1 MRKSTRRELIVATTA
16 AGMTAAVPPAW
27 GRLTSKR
34 AGLGPG
40 TFADG
45 VASGEPS
52 STAVTFWSRVRSDRP
67 RAGARLLVATDEG
80 MDNVVARAL
89 VPTGRGVNHTLKTRI
104 GGLKPSTEYFYVWQ
118 SSNDVSEVGRTR
130 TAPPRG
136 SQTPVR
142 IAYSSCQH
150 FNFGYFSAHQHAAA
164 EDLDLYVFL
173 GDYVYEKGNVREGSI
188 RTDRIDAVDLDS
200 YRRKYRAYRTDPGL
214 RELHRVHPMLH
225 LWDDHEV
232 FNNYSQNNPPP
243 SASQR
248 AAGYRAAFEWL
259 PRMAYPRERYRLYR
273 KLSFGGFLDLFM
285 LDTRQYRTGFGDGL
299 PKHIIDEAQYQ
310 WLIKG
315 LTTSRARWK
324 VIGQQVAMTADPFG
338 TGEAFDQWDGFP
350 DDRARLL
357 GAIEQ
362 AGLRDVVVI
371 TGDAHVFMCS
381 LLATDFGAVGRD
393 PNRVPAAVEYIGGSV
408 TSPGLIRSEEEARRS
423 APWIQQY
430 NGGDKGY
437 AVLAADGAQLVTEY
451 RASDLSS
458 SAGGTR
464 GLDRFVQPAGTNRV
478 TREVLGAPAQSRQ
491 QRIPE

>member
-1 MRKSTRRELIVATTA
+1 MRKSTRRELIVATGASAMA
-16 AGMTAAVPPAW
+16 ASVPPAW

-52 STAVTFWSRVRSDRP
+52 STAVTFWSRLRTDHPRS
-67 RAGARLLVATDEG
+67 GARLVVATDAG
-80 MDNVVARAL
+80 FNDVVARAV

-104 GGLKPSTEYFYVWQ
+104 GGLKPHTEYFYLWQ
-118 SSNDVSEVGRTR
+118 SSNGASEVGQTR
-130 TAPPRG
+130 TAPPTG

-142 IAYSSCQH
+142 MAYSSCQH
-150 FNFGYFSAHQHAAA
+150 YGYGYFSAHQHAAA

-173 GDYVYEKGNVREGSI
+173 GDYVYEKGNSVPGAV

-200 YRRKYRAYRTDPGL
+200 YRRKYLQYRKDPGL
-214 RELHRVHPMLH
+214 RELHRRHPMVH
-225 LWDDHEV
+225 IWDDHEV

-243 SASQR
+243 SVSQR

-259 PRMAYPRERYRLYR
+259 PRMAYPKERYRLYK
-273 KLSFGGFLDLFM
+273 KLGFGGFVDLFM

-299 PKHIIDEAQYQ
+299 PKHIIDETQYQ

-315 LTTSRARWK
+315 LKASTARWK
-324 VIGQQVAMTADPFG
+324 VIAQQVAVTADPFG

-350 DDRARLL
+350 EDRARLL
-357 GAIEQ
+357 GAIEA
-362 AGLRDVVVI
+362 AGLRDVVFI

-381 LLATDFGAVGRD
+381 LLGTDFAAVGSD

-408 TSPGLIRSEEEARRS
+408 TSPGLIRAEAEARTD
-423 APWIQQY
+423 APWIQEY
-430 NGGDKGY
+430 NGADKGY
-437 AVLAADGAQLVTEY
+437 AILGADGTQLVTEY
-451 RASDLSS
+451 RSSDLSS
-458 SAGGTR
+458 SAGATK

-478 TREVLGAPAQSRQ
+478 SREVLAPAKTVRRSL
-491 QRIPE
+491 